1 MENTPP
7 KKIYLELNNIP
18 PCTFGALWYDADVFE
33 PAGENCVAY
42 VLESDVA
49 KLERATA
56 PASKNPSVGVYY
68 RDGKPCK
75 RKPRNE

>member
-1 MENTPP
+1 MTMTDQTITTNREMFAVLVERIT
-7 KKIYLELNNIP
+7 KLEKR
-18 PCTFGALWYDADVFE
+18 
-33 PAGENCVAY
+33 
-42 VLESDVA
+42 VA

-68 RDGKPCK
+68 RDGKPLK

>member
-1 MENTPP
+1 MSTLSDEVASECVTRS
-7 KKIYLELNNIP
+7 E
-18 PCTFGALWYDADVFE
+18 FE
-33 PAGENCVAY
+33 KLVRR
-42 VLESDVA
+42 VA

-75 RKPRNE
+75 RVAIVYPGGRTELGCDYEGKSDK

>member
-1 MENTPP
+1 MTTHSDDLVARMD
-7 KKIYLELNNIP
+7 KLEKR
-18 PCTFGALWYDADVFE
+18 
-33 PAGENCVAY
+33 
-42 VLESDVA
+42 VA

-75 RKPRNE
+75 RKPRES

>member
-1 MENTPP
+1 MPKKSLLSRSMPDNTPSDELVERIT
-7 KKIYLELNNIP
+7 KLERR
-18 PCTFGALWYDADVFE
+18 
-33 PAGENCVAY
+33 
-42 VLESDVA
+42 VA

-68 RDGKPCK
+68 RDGKPLK